1 GNRYILVLIDHF
13 TKWCEAIPVPRID
26 ARTTADTIFA
36 AWVSRWGVPYQLHS
50 DRGAKFESSLV
61 KELCRVLGSSKSRTT
76 AYHPQGNG
84 VVERVNLTLKGFLQ
98 AFVNQDSTRHWDEAI
113 PHCLLSYRAT
123 VQAST
128 GQTPHFMVT
137 GREMRIPADMNHPH
151 PAPDGLL
158 ASDYVIQ
165 SRERLVRSHQ
175 LARRQLQAE
184 HRRQKEYYDKSTFG
198 SPLEPGDRVWLR
210 SEQADLG
217 LPAKFHRAWR
227 GPYEVCEVL
236 SASACSI
243 RSLRDPNQRPFT
255 VHFDG
260 LKPDTTAAFSGNP
273 GPRNVAVQLE
283 IPAEGGSGR
292 ALGAVPS

>member
-1 GNRYILVLIDHF
+1 MCLQVLQRIYIV
-13 TKWCEAIPVPRID
+13 
-26 ARTTADTIFA
+26 
-36 AWVSRWGVPYQLHS
+36 
-50 DRGAKFESSLV
+50 
-61 KELCRVLGSSKSRTT
+61 
-76 AYHPQGNG
+76 
-84 VVERVNLTLKGFLQ
+84 Q

-113 PHCLLSYRAT
+113 PYCLLSYRAT

-137 GREMRIPADMNHPH
+137 GREMRIPADMDHPH

-165 SRERLVRSHQ
+165 SRERLIRSHQ

-184 HRRQKEYYDKSTFG
+184 HRRQKEYYDKSTYG

-210 SEQADLG
+210 SDQADPG

-236 SASACSI
+236 SASTCSI

-255 VHFDG
+255 VHLDR
-260 LKPDTTAAFSGNP
+260 LKPDTTASFSGNP

-292 ALGAVPS
+292 ALGTVPS